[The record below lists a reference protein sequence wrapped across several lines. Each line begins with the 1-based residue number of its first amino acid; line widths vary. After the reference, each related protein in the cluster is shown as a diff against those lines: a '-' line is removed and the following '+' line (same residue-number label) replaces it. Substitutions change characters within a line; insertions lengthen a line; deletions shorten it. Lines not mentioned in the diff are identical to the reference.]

1 MINNMK
7 QRILYWDV
15 IKFFAIFL
23 VVYGHVIQYLNPPER
38 SLWNSFIGE
47 NIVSFHMPLFMIVS
61 GYFARS
67 LFKKDIKETVKNKF
81 VQLVIPSVT
90 TYFITGVILIF
101 LRHTP
106 LVEGFKSL
114 LGYCVTTYWF
124 LKALFIFYVLT
135 SVLYLI
141 ARRNVLLAIL
151 FVALLLLLPTNIL
164 DYVHCIS
171 MYPYFIVGLLLY
183 KYEKK
188 FFHNKKLIVII
199 SALIYL
205 MLSYFYHPREY
216 NMYDHHFDWNAE
228 YLYLYVIRFIIGT
241 SASFV
246 CIILIRKLCMMFNG
260 HKIIDLFAKIGT
272 CTLGIY
278 VFQQNFMVVG
288 KYYCVEFVRSIN
300 PFKDTT
306 WEFIYYDYIF
316 CLIWAIVVTAI
327 CTAMVLILRK
337 TKYLRLV
344 LLGERL

>member
-1 MINNMK
+1 MK
-7 QRILYWDV
+7 RRILYWDV

-23 VVYGHVIQYLNPPER
+23 VVYGHVIQYLNPSGR
-38 SLWNSFIGE
+38 SLWDSFIGE
-47 NIVSFHMPLFMIVS
+47 SMVSFHMPLFMIVS

-106 LVEGFKSL
+106 MVEGFKSL
-114 LGYCVTTYWF
+114 LGYCVTSYWF

-141 ARRNVLLAIL
+141 TRRNVLFAIL
-151 FVALLLLLPTNIL
+151 LVALLLLLPTDIL

-183 KYEKK
+183 KNEKK

-300 PFKDTT
+300 PFKDTAY
-306 WEFIYYDYIF
+306 EFIYYDYIF
-316 CLIWAIVVTAI
+316 CFIWAIVVTAI
-327 CTAMVLILRK
+327 CTAMVLILRR